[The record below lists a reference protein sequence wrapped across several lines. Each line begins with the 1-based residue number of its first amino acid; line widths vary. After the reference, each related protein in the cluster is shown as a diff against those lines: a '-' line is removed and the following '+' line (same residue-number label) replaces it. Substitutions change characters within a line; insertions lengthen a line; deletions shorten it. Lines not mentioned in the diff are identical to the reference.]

1 MTITAVGF
9 DLDDTLLVTER
20 SREAILAD
28 VSDAHGVALSR
39 EAYLSAHRRHATS
52 ETRRAIF
59 AAMTEEADPAALAA
73 SYRTAVGD
81 QLTSV
86 PDCADL
92 LARLRDRYTLGVLT
106 NGPARAQRD
115 KLDRFDWTE
124 LFTAI
129 LVEGELGV
137 GKPDR
142 RAFEAFLSA
151 LDATPETT
159 VFVGN
164 DPALDVQPAADAGC
178 HTVQVTYP
186 DGPVVADAA
195 DAHLPRDRLAS
206 ELPSVLDSFD

>member
-1 MTITAVGF
+1 VTITAVGF

-28 VSDAHGVALSR
+28 VADAHDVSLSR

-59 AAMTEEADPAALAA
+59 AAMTEKADPAAMAA

-81 QLTSV
+81 QLTTVS
-86 PDCADL
+86 DCADL
-92 LARLRDRYTLGVLT
+92 LARLHDRYTLGVLT
-106 NGPARAQRD
+106 NGPVRAQRD
-115 KLDRFDWTE
+115 KLSRFDWTD
-124 LFTAI
+124 LFTAT

-142 RAFEAFLSA
+142 RAFEALFSA
-151 LDATPETT
+151 LDTTPDTA

-164 DPALDVQPAADAGC
+164 DPALDVQPAAAAGC
-178 HTVQVTYP
+178 HTVQVTHP
-186 DGPVVADAA
+186 DGPAVADAA
-195 DAHLPRDRLAS
+195 DADLPRDRLANG
-206 ELPSVLDSFD
+206 LPSVLETFD